1 MKKLL
6 FLLLLLAP
14 GMRYARAQETV
25 ARLNKAVQQLLS
37 DTQMQH
43 ALLGFYVVNSQTGE
57 VLCNHNGG
65 IGMAPA
71 SSQKV
76 VTATAAFDLLGAGFR
91 YTTLLAGN
99 GSRADHT
106 FTGDVYLVGQGDP
119 TLGSNRYAGNTR
131 KVVLQKITASLQRN
145 DIQAITGNVILD
157 NSGFSYQ
164 PLPGGW
170 IWDDI
175 GNYYGAGSWALN
187 WNENAYDLHLK
198 PGKKE
203 GDKVTITG
211 TTPELQVAMVNSL
224 LKTGKPGSSDNGY
237 IYLPPYSV
245 MGFAEGTVPPA
256 GSFTISG
263 ASPNP
268 AYQLGA
274 ELQKALEEEKISLS
288 GSVQALSALE
298 AEAGKSRKL
307 NTVFDTLYSP
317 ALDSI
322 VYWFLQKSINLY
334 GEALLKTLPFQQ
346 RQTGSTDNGVKLL
359 KAFWKER
366 GIEPAALKI
375 TDGSGLSPQ
384 NRVTPQALVSVLQY
398 AAQKPWFNS
407 FYAALPLYNNMK
419 MKSGTISGCKAFTGY
434 HTAKN
439 GTPYT
444 FAIIINNYDG
454 STGALVQK
462 MYRVLDELK

>member
-1 MKKLL
+1 MRKLL
-6 FLLLLLAP
+6 FLMILL
-14 GMRYARAQETV
+14 GQGTGYVQAQEMP
-25 ARLNKAVQQLLS
+25 ARLNRAVQQLLADS
-37 DTQMQH
+37 QMEH
-43 ALLGFYVVNSQTGE
+43 ALLGFYVVNAKTGA
-57 VLCNHNGG
+57 VLCNHNGN

-76 VTATAAFDLLGAGFR
+76 VTATAAFDLLGSDFR
-91 YTTLLAGN
+91 YATLLAGD
-99 GSRADHT
+99 GVVADNT
-106 FTGDVYLVGQGDP
+106 FKGNIYLAGQGDP
-119 TLGSNRYAGNTR
+119 TLGSSRYAACSR
-131 KVVLQKITASLQRN
+131 AAVLQKITGALRRN
-145 DIQAITGNVILD
+145 GVNVVEGDIVLD

-198 PGKKE
+198 PGRKE

-211 TTPELQVAMVNSL
+211 TTPELQIAMVNSL
-224 LKTGKPGSSDNGY
+224 LKTGKQGSSDNGY

-263 ASPNP
+263 ALPNP
-268 AYQLGA
+268 AYQLGW
-274 ELQKALEEEKISLS
+274 ELQQELEKQQITIS
-288 GSVQALSALE
+288 GNVQSLSALE
-298 AEAGKSRKL
+298 ADTYKDKKL
-307 NTVFDTLYSP
+307 TTVFDTLYSP

-346 RQTGSTDNGVKLL
+346 GQTGSTENGVKLL
-359 KAFWKER
+359 KAYWKER
-366 GIEPAALKI
+366 GIDPAALKI

-384 NRVTPQALVSVLQY
+384 NRVTPKALVSVLQY

-434 HTAKN
+434 HTARN
-439 GTPYT
+439 GISYT
-444 FAIIINNYDG
+444 FAILINNYDG
-454 STGALVQK
+454 STSTLVQK
-462 MYRVLDELK
+462 MYRLLDELK

>member
-1 MKKLL
+1 MKKLIIL
-6 FLLLLLAP
+6 IGVLLPFL
-14 GMRYARAQETV
+14 RYAAAQDV
-25 ARLNKAVQQLLS
+25 AAKLQKAVQQLQG

-43 ALLGFYVVNSQTGE
+43 ALLGFYVVNTKTGE
-57 VLCNHNGG
+57 VVCNYNGG

-76 VTATAAFDLLGAGFR
+76 VTAAAAFDLLGTGFR
-91 YTTLLAGN
+91 YATLLAGTGAVQEGVYN
-99 GSRADHT
+99 GDI
-106 FTGDVYLVGQGDP
+106 YLVGQGDP
-119 TLGSNRYAGNTR
+119 TFGSSRFAITGR
-131 KVVLQKITASLQRN
+131 KEVLQKITSALQRMG
-145 DIQAITGNVILD
+145 ITAVNGNIYLD
-157 NSGFSYQ
+157 NTGFSYQ

-187 WNENAYDLHLK
+187 WNENVYNLHLK

-203 GDKVTITG
+203 GDKVTISG
-211 TTPELQVAMVNSL
+211 TTPELEIAVVNSL
-224 LKTGKPGSSDNGY
+224 VKTGRPGSGDNGY

-245 MGFAEGTVPPA
+245 MGFAEGTVPP
-256 GSFTISG
+256 GGNFTISG
-263 ASPNP
+263 ALPNP
-268 AYQLGA
+268 AYQLGG
-274 ELQKALEEEKISLS
+274 ELQKALEQENITVS
-288 GSVQALSALE
+288 GSVQTLSELD
-298 AEAGKSRKL
+298 KDKRKGAFT
-307 NTVFDTLYSP
+307 TVFDTLYSP
-317 ALDSI
+317 TLDSM

-346 RQTGSTDNGVKLL
+346 GQTGSTDNGVKLV

-366 GIEPAALKI
+366 GIDAAALKI

-384 NRVTPQALVSVLQY
+384 NRVAPQALVSVLQY

-419 MKSGTISGCKAFTGY
+419 MKSGTIGGCKAFAGY

-444 FAIIINNYDG
+444 FSIIINNYDG
-454 STGALVQK
+454 STSAVVQK
-462 MYRVLDELK
+462 MYRLLDELK